1 MGKSIKIESRLVVT
15 RGSVEGKSRIDLRSR
30 GFSFGV
36 IKIFWNL
43 IEVLPNILNIPNT
56 TELYPL

>member
-1 MGKSIKIESRLVVT
+1 MGKSIKTEGRLVVT
-15 RGSVEGKSRIDLRSR
+15 RGSIEGKSRIDLRSR
-30 GFSFGV
+30 GFSFAV

-56 TELYPL
+56 TELYLL